1 MKRCKLVVLVLG
13 IAVLATVKASATS
26 ITGSI
31 QFGGTSS
38 VTSSLSSIGAG
49 YNSWGSAGTDPV
61 VLGGTQTGSYSGVN
75 AGTSATWSPFSFNP
89 PAAFVTPLWNMFV
102 EGRNY
107 NFSATSINVLWTDGT
122 LANLVGTGIA
132 HITGYDDT
140 DGSWTATAT
149 SQGCLSFSF
158 VATPAP
164 GSDGSV
170 PDGGTTALLL
180 GAGLTGLAL
189 LRRKLA

>member
-1 MKRCKLVVLVLG
+1 MVLVLG
-13 IAVLATVKASATS
+13 TVVLAAAKASATS

-31 QFGGTSS
+31 QFGETSS
-38 VTSSLSSIGAG
+38 VTSSLSSIGAANNNFG
-49 YNSWGSAGTDPV
+49 GGIGSDPV
-61 VLGGTQTGSYSGVN
+61 VMGGTQTGSYSGVN

-102 EGRNY
+102 GGRNY
-107 NFSATSINVLWTDGT
+107 NFSATSINVLGTDGT
-122 LANLVGTGIA
+122 LANLEGTGLA

-140 DGSWTATAT
+140 EGSWTATAT
-149 SQGCLSFSF
+149 SQGCQTFSF

-164 GSDGSV
+164 GLDGSV

>member
-1 MKRCKLVVLVLG
+1 MVLVLG
-13 IAVLATVKASATS
+13 TAVLATAKASATS

-31 QFGGTSS
+31 QFGGTSA
-38 VTSSLSSIGAG
+38 VASSLSSIGTS
-49 YNSWGSAGTDPV
+49 YNDWGSPGTDPV
-61 VLGGTQTGSYSGVN
+61 VLGGTQSGSYSGVS

-89 PAAFVTPLWNMFV
+89 PAASVTPLWDMFFG
-102 EGRNY
+102 GRNY
-107 NFSATSINVLWTDGT
+107 NFNATSINVLWTDGT
-122 LANLVGTGIA
+122 HANLEGTGIA

-140 DGSWTATAT
+140 EGSWTASAT

-158 VATPAP
+158 EALTPAP
-164 GSDGSV
+164 DGSV